1 MKTFKE
7 YLTESKKV
15 YSFRVKIADCDLDG
29 EMLDKIEKAISAYQ
43 LVDIT
48 KPKRLP
54 VSRCKEFAKLG
65 PVGREVLEIST
76 AYPTIPPQIQQS
88 IHAATGIALDHI
100 YVANLMADDTEQD
113 PISDHE
119 EAPILTKD
127 YSGNNTAQNIVGM
140 HRVESLLKELTKEK
154 HGGEQHKGVN
164 DDILAKSVP
173 AEKAA
178 TTSDQAPQNN
188 KSVLKPN
195 TTPRGK

>member
-1 MKTFKE
+1 MKTFKD
-7 YLTESKKV
+7 YLTESKKF
-15 YSFRVKIADCDLDG
+15 YSFRVKIADCELDG
-29 EMLDKIEKAISAYQ
+29 EMLDKIEKAMSAFQ
-43 LVDIT
+43 LVDIS

-65 PVGREVLEIST
+65 PVGREVVEVST
-76 AYPTIPPQIQQS
+76 AYPTIPPQVQQS

-100 YVANLMADDTEQD
+100 YVADLMYDDMEID
-113 PISDHE
+113 PVSDHE

-127 YSGNNTAQNIVGM
+127 YPGNDTAQSVVGM
-140 HRVESLLKELTKEK
+140 HRVESLLKELGKDK

-164 DDILAKSVP
+164 DNILAKNVP

-178 TTSDQAPQNN
+178 TTSDKAPQNN